1 MDPSVDPCD
10 DFYAYACG
18 GWEKK
23 NTAPPDRSKASEEI
37 KVTCEKT
44 HTVSGV
50 FRRYPLRTNCFQYH
64 VFRTIEKTEGSSP
77 LYWEILGP
85 LLQE

>member
-23 NTAPPDRSKASEEI
+23 NTAPPDRAKVSEEI
-37 KVTCEKT
+37 KVMFIKCI
-44 HTVSGV
+44 SQW
-50 FRRYPLRTNCFQYH
+50 R
-64 VFRTIEKTEGSSP
+64 I
-77 LYWEILGP
+77 
-85 LLQE
+85 